1 MKGMSKRVS
10 LKEQE
15 VVQIYI
21 FPNEEG
27 AWHSCRK
34 RQRAL
39 VIQALLWLATGT
51 QQSQRSSGA
60 EQHFLG
66 SVPTGIKGL
75 VGRVSWNITETVA
88 PGGDTKESRSMTL
101 LQIVGKHSGRGEVWK
116 LGKGRKEDATCA
128 HLLLREICRITCKRP
143 GPRGQC
149 LKNCQQQ

>member
-60 EQHFLG
+60 LG
-66 SVPTGIKGL
+66 LNSIFWVQCPQGSKDWWGEYH
-75 VGRVSWNITETVA
+75 ET
-88 PGGDTKESRSMTL
+88 
-101 LQIVGKHSGRGEVWK
+101 
-116 LGKGRKEDATCA
+116 
-128 HLLLREICRITCKRP
+128 
-143 GPRGQC
+143 
-149 LKNCQQQ
+149 